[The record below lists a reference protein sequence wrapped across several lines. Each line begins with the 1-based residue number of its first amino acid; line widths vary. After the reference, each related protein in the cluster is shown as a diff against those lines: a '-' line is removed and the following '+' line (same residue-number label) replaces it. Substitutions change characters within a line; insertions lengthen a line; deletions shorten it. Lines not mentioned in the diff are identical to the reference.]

1 MSTPYDHAGKQGVIA
16 QILEIELSMFL
27 SVRSLEKA
35 SCQEDPER
43 FRVMRAA
50 QFSAWGEKT
59 LESYLKD
66 LKRAESEGEN
76 LMTLK
81 YARMDG
87 LIPPLNRSP
96 LIPAIVEIQKGW
108 QRELSEKY
116 PGVMGRG
123 RGISDDDA
131 GERGTSFERY
141 LKGELETYSEQ
152 TLQWLLSDA
161 QGYLDRNENMALS
174 IYTAMIR
181 ELGYESLEDAEAAIN
196 ERRNG

>member
-1 MSTPYDHAGKQGVIA
+1 MKTPSENIA
-16 QILEIELSMFL
+16 RKEIITEILDRELAMFL
-27 SVRSLEKA
+27 SVKSLERA

-43 FRVMRAA
+43 FKVMRAA
-50 QFSAWGEKT
+50 QFSAWGVKT

-66 LKRAESEGEN
+66 LKRAESEGDN

-81 YARMDG
+81 YARMDD

-96 LIPAIVEIQKGW
+96 LIPVIVEIQKKW

-123 RGISDDDA
+123 RGISDDEA
-131 GERGTSFERY
+131 QGRGTSFERY

-152 TLQWLLSDA
+152 TLQHLLSDA
-161 QGYLDRNENMALS
+161 QEYLDRNENMAQA
-174 IYTAMIR
+174 IYEAMIR
-181 ELGYESLEDAEAAIN
+181 ELGYESLDEAEAAIN
-196 ERRNG
+196 AR

>member
-16 QILEIELSMFL
+16 QILSIELSMFL

-43 FRVMRAA
+43 FKVMRAA
-50 QFSAWGEKT
+50 QFSAWSEKT

-66 LKRAESEGEN
+66 LKRAESEGDN

-81 YARMDG
+81 YARMDD
-87 LIPPLNRSP
+87 LIPPLSQSP

-108 QRELSEKY
+108 QRELAEKY

-123 RGISDDDA
+123 RGISDDDG

-152 TLQWLLSDA
+152 TLQELMSDA
-161 QGYLDRNENMALS
+161 QEYLDRNENMAQA
-174 IYTAMIR
+174 IYEAMIR
-181 ELGYESLEDAEAAIN
+181 ELGYESLEEAEASIQA
-196 ERRNG
+196 R